1 MIYVAGSLNM
11 DLVVSSAYMPQ
22 TGETL
27 CGNGFFTNCGGK
39 GANQAVAA
47 AKLGGKVAM
56 CGVVG
61 NDVFGK
67 TLAES
72 LQNVGIGTSCV
83 HVADDTN
90 SGVAV
95 IVVVNGDNRIVL
107 DSGANGKLT
116 KQMIDEFLTDATQ
129 EDIYITQLENP
140 IDVVGYGL
148 QLAKK
153 KGMTVVLNPAP
164 ANKGVLPY
172 LQYVDLLVPNET
184 ELALLGGYEALF
196 GCGVKKIVA
205 TLGGDGYEICSPA
218 ERKRYSCGKV
228 KVVDTTAAGD
238 TFCGGM
244 AVGLSE
250 GMTLEQACALG
261 STAATLACTKKGAQQ
276 SMPLRS
282 DVALG

>member
-116 KQMIDEFLTDATQ
+116 KQMIDEFLKNASQ

-164 ANKGVLPY
+164 ANKEILPY

-196 GCGVKKIVA
+196 ERGVKTIVA
-205 TLGGDGYEICSPA
+205 TLGGNGYEICTSA
-218 ERKRYSCGKV
+218 ERKSYSCGKV

-261 STAATLACTKKGAQQ
+261 STAATLACTKRGAQQ

-282 DVALG
+282 DVALC